1 MTSGLALPSRRTNRP
16 SPTLRPRT
24 MTTDAPSILDRIAR
38 GEPGADAALLDQYGG
53 LVWTLTRRMIRNPA
67 DAEDAVQEIF
77 ADVWNSARQ
86 GRFDARKGSEAT
98 FVAMIARRRLV
109 DRLRKRPA
117 PGDALVE
124 VPAAPTTDAAFETD
138 DAARAAKAFAELTE
152 AQQTAIRLSVVHGRS
167 HEEVSRD
174 TGMPL
179 GTVKAHIRRGLI
191 RLREA
196 LGAGPNRTLSSVTE
210 VRS

>member
-1 MTSGLALPSRRTNRP
+1 MNCGVALRSRPALTARH
-16 SPTLRPRT
+16 TLRPRK
-24 MTTDAPSILDRIAR
+24 MTSDAPGILDRIAR
-38 GEPGADAALLDQYGG
+38 NEPGADAALLDEFGG
-53 LVWTLTRRMIRNPA
+53 LVWTLARRMIRNPA

-77 ADVWNSARQ
+77 ADIWNSARQ
-86 GRFDARKGSEAT
+86 GRFDSRRGSEAT

-109 DRLRKRPA
+109 DRLRKRVTS
-117 PGDALVE
+117 GEALVE
-124 VPAAPTTDAAFETD
+124 SPAAPVSDRDVAVEDAAK
-138 DAARAAKAFAELTE
+138 AARAFAALSE
-152 AQQTAIRLSVVHGRS
+152 AQQTAIRLSVIYGRS

-196 LGAGPNRTLSSVTE
+196 FGTPADRLTTE
-210 VRS
+210 VRP